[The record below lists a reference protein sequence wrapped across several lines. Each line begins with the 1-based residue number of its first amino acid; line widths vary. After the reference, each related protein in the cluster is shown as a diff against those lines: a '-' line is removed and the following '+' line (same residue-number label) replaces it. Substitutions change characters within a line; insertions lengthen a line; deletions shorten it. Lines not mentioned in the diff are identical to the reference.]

1 MNASGYDHGDSVAF
15 SIIRYQERGPR
26 DVGAAREGDVLVLRV
41 RDSGAGLANVA
52 GTGEG
57 YGLAH
62 VRERL
67 ATLYGE
73 RASFALTPASDAEGG
88 TLATIRLP
96 IETAHDNRGKRPS

>member
-1 MNASGYDHGDSVAF
+1 MAQQPKG
-15 SIIRYQERGPR
+15 RG
-26 DVGAAREGDVLVLRV
+26 
-41 RDSGAGLANVA
+41 RDSGAGLSRVA
-52 GTGEG
+52 APGEG

-73 RASFALTPASDAEGG
+73 RASFFLAPADDADGG

-96 IETAHDNRGKRPS
+96 FDMARNSAAETRP